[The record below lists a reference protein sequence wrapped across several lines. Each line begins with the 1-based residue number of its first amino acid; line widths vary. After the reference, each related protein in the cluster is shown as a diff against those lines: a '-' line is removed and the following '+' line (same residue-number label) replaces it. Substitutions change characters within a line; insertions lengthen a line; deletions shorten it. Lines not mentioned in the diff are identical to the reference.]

1 MRSTHRG
8 GRIAF
13 LTTAATVALAA
24 FTTREARAS
33 GYLTARFGSDHGTP
47 ASPNPY
53 AVYYNPAALGG
64 MKGTQITADAAVVFR
79 SVTYDRPTSA
89 LTPSNPALLSNQ
101 SYVNSNIGQASLFNV
116 LAIPYLGAASD
127 LGTKNLRVG
136 YAFYVPFGG
145 IANWNKRDAWEGNG
159 YAPGAVDGQQR
170 WHNISGQILAI
181 YNTAAVA
188 YRLPAGFSIGANFSV
203 VYHHAATVRARTTDG
218 SDDARVLSGSLKEGR
233 SYLDVT
239 AVNVAAAFGVYYA
252 PNDDLKLGLS
262 YTSQPG
268 FGETRMNGT
277 LENQLGSERLR
288 AEAQNVDLLQTYPD
302 IIRFGAGYKVTPKT
316 ELRFDADFVRW
327 SVFKN
332 QCVVQAGKDCGIDA
346 NGNATNGEVVLNVRR
361 NWKNAIGV
369 RAGVG
374 HWVTDALELFGSISL
389 TTSAVPKSTIDAST
403 IDSTRLYG
411 ALGARYEVSKN
422 LAIAG
427 SYIPIYFFPVDTKGA
442 SIHDDGAPGS
452 ASRSPS
458 ADGTYKSFIHM
469 INVNA
474 TVSF

>member
-1 MRSTHRG
+1 MMSTHRG

-13 LTTAATVALAA
+13 LSAVA
-24 FTTREARAS
+24 FTVLATREAHAS

-47 ASPNPY
+47 AAPNPY
-53 AVYYNPAALGG
+53 AIYYNPAALGG
-64 MKGTQITADAAVVFR
+64 MTGTQITADLAMVFR
-79 SVTYDRPTSA
+79 SATYDRPTSA
-89 LTPSNPALLSNQ
+89 LTPSNQALLSNQ
-101 SYVNSNIGQASLFNV
+101 NYVNANIGKASLFNV
-116 LAIPYLGAASD
+116 LALPYFGAASD

-136 YAFYVPFGG
+136 YAFYIPFGG
-145 IANWNKRDAWEGNG
+145 LANWNKRDAWEGNN

-181 YNTAAVA
+181 YNTAALA
-188 YRLPAGFSIGANFSV
+188 YRLPANFSIGANFSV
-203 VYHHAATVRARTTDG
+203 IYHHAETVRARTFDG
-218 SDDARVLSGSLKEGR
+218 SDDSRTPSGALKEGR
-233 SYLDVT
+233 SYLDVS
-239 AVNVAAAFGVYYA
+239 AVNVSAALGVYYT

-268 FGETRMNGT
+268 FGTTRMKGT
-277 LENQLGSERLR
+277 LENQFGSDATR
-288 AEAQNVDLLQTYPD
+288 ADAQQVDFLQTYPD
-302 IIRFGAGYKVTPKT
+302 IVRFGVGYKVNKQT

-327 SVFKN
+327 SAFEN
-332 QCVVQAGKDCGIDA
+332 QCVVQRGKDCDIDA
-346 NGNATNGEVVLNVRR
+346 NGDARSGDVVLNVRR
-361 NWKNAIGV
+361 NWKNAFGV

-374 HWVTDALELFGSISL
+374 YFATDALEVFGSVSV

-411 ALGARYEVSKN
+411 SLGARYEVSKN

-427 SYIPIYFFPVDTKGA
+427 SYIPIYFLPVDTKGT
-442 SIHDDGAPGS
+442 SIHDDGKPGS

-458 ADGTYKSFIHM
+458 ADGKYTSFIHM
-469 INVNA
+469 VNVNA